1 MGAATLPLAQSPRPR
16 VPDGLAHLESTTRI
30 PPLRHVVGR
39 KVLGPRPRWK
49 PSVLP
54 ALDVA
59 YMADLRVRS
68 EAAVI
73 AAIVAEIVAAAA
85 LLPPVPGAYNPVVKP
100 ATIRTTICVS
110 GWSSTVR
117 PPTSYTTPLK
127 RELLARYHLP
137 GTISG
142 YQLDHLVSL
151 AIGGA
156 PRSRLN
162 LWMQPLA
169 VARRDDVLEA
179 RWHRAICSGSM
190 TLRGAQRV
198 EIRWKRVHG

>member
-1 MGAATLPLAQSPRPR
+1 VIAEL
-16 VPDGLAHLESTTRI
+16 V
-30 PPLRHVVGR
+30 
-39 KVLGPRPRWK
+39 
-49 PSVLP
+49 
-54 ALDVA
+54 
-59 YMADLRVRS
+59 
-68 EAAVI
+68 AAV
-73 AAIVAEIVAAAA
+73 A
-85 LLPPVPGAYNPVVKP
+85 LLPPVPGAYNAAVTP

-127 RELLARYHLP
+127 RALLVRYHLP

-156 PRSRLN
+156 TRARAN

-169 VARRDDVLEA
+169 KARRDDVLEA
-179 RWHRAICSGSM
+179 RWHRAVCSGSL
-190 TLRGAQRV
+190 TLRGAQRT
-198 EIRWKRVHG
+198 ELRYKRWWG